1 MARNYQRIYRS
12 LSAVAILLSLS
23 LSINAKE
30 LINKIAVI
38 VNDGIIVE
46 SEITHQLELVKKR
59 YLANNQIN
67 FDAKATRKQ
76 IIDDLILHTI
86 KLQMAKERGLQATVS
101 HVDNLLIALA
111 RQNNITLAQLKE
123 VINNEQGSY
132 LQFRKNIGNDY
143 IINQLEQ
150 SIIHSRIQIND
161 QDIKEEVKAIEK
173 LQNKNSKYHLLHF
186 VLTSKS
192 QTKENLIAQANK
204 TRTLLLKGQEL
215 SLIQSQLNTKTN
227 IQNKDLGL
235 LSPESL
241 PNIFINAIEGLSKGD
256 VSQPIKT
263 ENGVHLLQVLNK
275 EGATRII
282 IPEMKARHI
291 LLIANKLRSEKE
303 TLVQI
308 KKIRQQLQTGNNF
321 ALLAKKYSEDPG
333 SAINGGDLGW
343 FGSGKMVKAFE
354 NQLIKLQIDEISEP
368 FKSQFGW
375 HIVQLQGKR
384 KTDITD
390 AKIQEQAKKNLV
402 AQKVKTDTKRWEK
415 RIKQEAYIEYR

>member
-101 HVDNLLIALA
+101 RVDNLLIALA
-111 RQNNITLAQLKE
+111 HQNNITLPQLKE

-192 QTKENLIAQANK
+192 QTKENLIVQANK
-204 TRTLLLKGQEL
+204 TRALLLKGQEL

>member
-67 FDAKATRKQ
+67 FDAKAMRKQ

-123 VINNEQGSY
+123 VINKEQGSY

-161 QDIKEEVKAIEK
+161 QDIKEEVKVIEK

-204 TRTLLLKGQEL
+204 TRALLLKGQEL
-215 SLIQSQLNTKTN
+215 SLIQSQLNTQTN

>member
-101 HVDNLLIALA
+101 RVDNLLIALA
-111 RQNNITLAQLKE
+111 HQNNITLPQLKE

-192 QTKENLIAQANK
+192 QTKENLIVQANT
-204 TRTLLLKGQEL
+204 TRALLLKGQEL

>member
-1 MARNYQRIYRS
+1 M
-12 LSAVAILLSLS
+12 
-23 LSINAKE
+23 
-30 LINKIAVI
+30 
-38 VNDGIIVE
+38 
-46 SEITHQLELVKKR
+46 
-59 YLANNQIN
+59 
-67 FDAKATRKQ
+67 
-76 IIDDLILHTI
+76 
-86 KLQMAKERGLQATVS
+86 
-101 HVDNLLIALA
+101 
-111 RQNNITLAQLKE
+111 
-123 VINNEQGSY
+123 
-132 LQFRKNIGNDY
+132 
-143 IINQLEQ
+143 
-150 SIIHSRIQIND
+150 
-161 QDIKEEVKAIEK
+161 
-173 LQNKNSKYHLLHF
+173 
-186 VLTSKS
+186 
-192 QTKENLIAQANK
+192 
-204 TRTLLLKGQEL
+204 
-215 SLIQSQLNTKTN
+215 
-227 IQNKDLGL
+227 
-235 LSPESL
+235 

-343 FGSGKMVKAFE
+343 FGPGKMVKAFE

-384 KTDITD
+384 
-390 AKIQEQAKKNLV
+390 
-402 AQKVKTDTKRWEK
+402 
-415 RIKQEAYIEYR
+415 

>member
-192 QTKENLIAQANK
+192 QTKENLIVQANK
-204 TRTLLLKGQEL
+204 TRALLLKGQEL
-215 SLIQSQLNTKTN
+215 SLIQSQLNAQTN

-308 KKIRQQLQTGNNF
+308 TKIRQQLQTGNNF

>member
-30 LINKIAVI
+30 LINKIAII

-111 RQNNITLAQLKE
+111 RQNNITLPQLKE

-275 EGATRII
+275 EDATRII